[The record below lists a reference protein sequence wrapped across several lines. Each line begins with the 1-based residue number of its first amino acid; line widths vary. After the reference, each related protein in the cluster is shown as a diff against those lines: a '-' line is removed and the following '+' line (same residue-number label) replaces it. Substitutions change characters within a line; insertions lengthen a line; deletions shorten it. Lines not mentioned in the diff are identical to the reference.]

1 VQAYAEGD
9 RLHLQIT
16 DSGIGIPEEAQ
27 ARVFTEFYRA
37 RNAKALDVE
46 GTGLGLVITK
56 EVIEELGGQISLRS
70 KVGEGSTFHV
80 TLPRAK

>member
-1 VQAYAEGD
+1 
-9 RLHLQIT
+9 
-16 DSGIGIPEEAQ
+16 
-27 ARVFTEFYRA
+27 VFTEFYRA